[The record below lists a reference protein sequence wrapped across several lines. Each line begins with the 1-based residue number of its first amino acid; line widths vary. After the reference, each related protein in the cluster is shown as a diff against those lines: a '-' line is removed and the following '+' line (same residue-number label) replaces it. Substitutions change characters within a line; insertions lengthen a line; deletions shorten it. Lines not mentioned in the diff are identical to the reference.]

1 MLSMSTYNMNSMMT
15 NREMAIAVL
24 ALPFRAI
31 ASFLRSM
38 ASNTSRMR
46 QLDDLQ
52 ALSDAELA
60 KRGLTRAQAALQ
72 MLRNPF

>member
-1 MLSMSTYNMNSMMT
+1 MSTYNMNSMMT

-31 ASFLRSM
+31 ASFFRGM
-38 ASNTSRMR
+38 ASNTSRMH
-46 QLDDLQ
+46 QLDGLQ

>member
-1 MLSMSTYNMNSMMT
+1 MSTYNMNSMMT

-31 ASFLRSM
+31 VSFLRSM

-52 ALSDAELA
+52 ALSDADLD